1 MAGDV
6 LIQQLAYLVAL
17 AKERHFGRAAAAAH
31 VSQPTLSAAIQRL
44 ERELGLVIVLRGHHF
59 EGFTEEGARVVSW
72 ARRIIAERDELLADI
87 ERMRGRLVTTAR
99 IGAIPTSIPA
109 VPLLTAAFR
118 DSHPGASVRIEALPS
133 REIIRRLLDF
143 EIDAGLT
150 YLDDEAPPGCQ
161 HLRLYRE
168 RYLLLAPEGS
178 SAMRAEQVGWA
189 QAATLE
195 LCALTP
201 DMRNRRII
209 DARMA
214 AEGVS
219 FAPVVEADTV
229 GAIYAHLTGM
239 HLATIASHAWLS
251 AFGVP
256 AGYAVRPMADDDGD
270 RPAVGLI
277 TLRRDPN
284 SIVAEALIAAA
295 ARCGVADAADSALA
309 EWLTASG
316 R

>member
-17 AKERHFGRAAAAAH
+17 ARERHFGRAAAACH
-31 VSQPTLSAAIQRL
+31 VSQPTLSTAIQRL
-44 ERELGLVIVLRGHHF
+44 ERELGLVIVLRGHQF
-59 EGFTEEGARVVSW
+59 EGFTEEGHRVVSW

-109 VPLLTAAFR
+109 VPLLTAAFLER
-118 DSHPGASVRIEALPS
+118 NPAASVRIEALPS
-133 REIIRRLLDF
+133 REIIRKLLDF

-150 YLDDEAPPGCQ
+150 YLDGEPPPGCQ
-161 HLRLYRE
+161 HLSLYRE
-168 RYLLLAPEGS
+168 RYVLLAPEDS
-178 SAMRAEQVGWA
+178 PVVRAEQVSWA
-189 QAATLE
+189 QAAALD

-229 GAIYAHLTGM
+229 GAIFAHLAGM
-239 HLATIASHAWLS
+239 RLATIASHAWLC

-256 AGYAVRPMADDDGD
+256 AGFAVRPMADDDD

-295 ARCGVADAADSALA
+295 VESGVADAVDSAVTA
-309 EWLTASG
+309 WLPDSG
-316 R
+316 A